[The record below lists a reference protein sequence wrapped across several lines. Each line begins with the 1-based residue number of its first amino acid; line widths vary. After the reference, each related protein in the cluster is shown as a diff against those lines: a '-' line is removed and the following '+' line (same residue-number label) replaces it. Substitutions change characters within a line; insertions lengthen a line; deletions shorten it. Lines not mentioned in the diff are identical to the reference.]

1 MPPSREF
8 HNKGGG
14 LVREGDVKD
23 TQAIFSFMNAHR
35 AEFRMKTMLRV
46 FEVSRSGYHSWVSRR
61 KKKEAKAK
69 AAEALL
75 QKIKRSHM
83 SSSGTYGTLRIH
95 ADLVKQGDQVSLYAT
110 RKSMRENGIRG
121 MKRSRFKTTTKCNP
135 AHQASADLVNRDFT
149 ADRPDELW
157 VADST
162 YIHTGEGTLYLATIL
177 DVFSRLI
184 VGWAASS
191 RHTAELMKTALTMAV
206 EKRGGDVRS
215 VIHHSDHGSQYT
227 SNGFR
232 ALCEKYGVEQSMGT
246 VGDCYDNAM
255 SESLNATIEVELLNQ
270 NAFETRREAKWKL
283 FKFIEGFYNRRR
295 LHSSLEY
302 VSPMEF
308 EQMYE
313 ARKTRRQVA
322 EA

>member
-1 MPPSREF
+1 
-8 HNKGGG
+8 
-14 LVREGDVKD
+14 
-23 TQAIFSFMNAHR
+23 MNAHL
-35 AEFRMKTMLRV
+35 AEFRMKTMFRV
-46 FEVSRSGYHSWVSRR
+46 FEVSHSGYCSWVARR
-61 KKKEAKAK
+61 KKKQAKAK

-95 ADLVKQGDQVSLYAT
+95 
-110 RKSMRENGIRG
+110 
-121 MKRSRFKTTTKCNP
+121 
-135 AHQASADLVNRDFT
+135 ADLVNRDFT

-232 ALCEKYGVEQSMGT
+232 ALCEKYGVEQSMGR

-255 SESLNATIEVELLNQ
+255 SESLNATIENATIKEGEMPVEWQLNH
-270 NAFETRREAKWKL
+270 L
-283 FKFIEGFYNRRR
+283 R
-295 LHSSLEY
+295 L
-302 VSPMEF
+302 
-308 EQMYE
+308 
-313 ARKTRRQVA
+313 
-322 EA
+322 